1 MGKLWN
7 RISNTIGI
15 APRTVKT
22 AARTTMDTTKSA
34 LNLVLDPFIGLWK
47 TWLSIKD
54 AIHKSFT
61 EGPRYRKLWKAPAS
75 LALSPFMA
83 VEWVAETLRWT
94 WVNACSSVR
103 DIIWNTLTNEWTAI
117 KMMWKWEKFKFT
129 TDKLEYKRLSPRNR
143 LASLFW
149 TKAEEQAQ
157 IDYIKTREKTL
168 KSQEDNL
175 NKERENRKIEK
186 EKWLNNT
193 KTEQDKLK
201 AERENRRNERKA
213 EQEKIF
219 QSIKQERETFSKQKE
234 EFNKRISLLE
244 QEKKNLEE
252 ALKSAKT
259 EASENMDKKTNIVK
273 FTPKVEKKETN
284 DGSKPAEII
293 KMNSKTDTK
302 WTTGAN
308 EKAEL
313 KQAA

>member
-34 LNLVLDPFIGLWK
+34 LNLVLDPFIGLGK

-61 EGPRYRKLWKAPAS
+61 EWPWYRKLRKVPTS
-75 LALSPFMA
+75 LALSPLMA

-94 WVNACSSVR
+94 WVNACSSAR
-103 DIIWNTLTNEWTAI
+103 DIIWNTLTNEWNAI
-117 KMMWKWEKFKFT
+117 KMMWKSEKYKFT

-149 TKAEEQAQ
+149 TKAEAEAEKE
-157 IDYIKTREKTL
+157 YLKKREKDI
-168 KSQEDNL
+168 KDYEEKIKKDKEDW
-175 NKERENRKIEK
+175 KK
-186 EKWLNNT
+186 
-193 KTEQDKLK
+193 
-201 AERENRRNERKA
+201 ERENRRNDRKA
-213 EQEKIF
+213 EQEKSKKEREDWRNKTKAEQEKAY
-219 QSIKQERETFSKQKE
+219 QSIKQEREAFSKQKE

-259 EASENMDKKTNIVK
+259 EASENIDKKANTVK
-273 FTPKVEKKETN
+273 FTPKVEKKEVN
-284 DGSKPAEII
+284 DGGKPAEII
-293 KMNSKTDTK
+293 KINPKPDTK
-302 WTTGAN
+302 WTTG
-308 EKAEL
+308 EWEI